1 MTTDTANNPPEQTT
15 LDGAGNRAV
24 AVLAPLGGVALLIAF
39 LVGLFGEQGLSRF
52 FHAYLVGYCFVLSF
66 SLGALLFVA
75 VQHATR
81 SGWSVTVRRLAEIIA
96 GAMPV
101 LVILFLPIVVPV
113 LLGDDSLYGWADA
126 EMVQSDP
133 HLQHKAGYLSPAFFG
148 MRCVVYFLV
157 WGLLARFFLARSCE
171 QDQSGDPRLTLRMQ
185 RVSAP
190 ALLALFLT
198 ITFAAFDWLMSLE
211 PEWFS
216 TIYGLYFFSGAV
228 VGFLGL
234 LIIAAVW
241 LQRSGRLT
249 ESITVEHYHD
259 LGKLLFAFVV
269 FWGYIAFSQYMLIWY
284 ANIPEETVWYRD
296 RLSGAWGGV
305 AVVLLAGHLLIPF
318 FGLLSRHVKRNRPLL
333 AFWAVWLLV
342 MHWLDLYWLVMPVLD
357 PEGPVFS
364 MTDLLCLVGLLALY
378 TAGVLRTAGE
388 RSLVASRDPRVE
400 ESLAFENI

>member
-1 MTTDTANNPPEQTT
+1 MTTNIPDNPPEQTT

-284 ANIPEETVWYRD
+284 ANIPEESVWYLERQ
-296 RLSGAWGGV
+296 SGPWLWVGLG
-305 AVVLLAGHLLIPF
+305 LLFGHLILPF
-318 FGLLSRHVKRNRPLL
+318 LGLLPRTVKRSKLL
-333 AFWAVWLLV
+333 LGAWAVWMLV
-342 MHWLDLYWLVMPVLD
+342 IHWIDIYWLVMPTFAPRHLPFGAMDACCIISV
-357 PEGPVFS
+357 G
-364 MTDLLCLVGLLALY
+364 CLMLAAIVKAARKCELIP
-378 TAGVLRTAGE
+378 TK
-388 RSLVASRDPRVE
+388 DPRLD
-400 ESLAFENI
+400 ESLTFENF